1 MAAFN
6 LYRANCIG
14 NEWNCLYPH
23 KVCAGDE
30 ESLRQ
35 AVCQDYVAVEY
46 AKGYRSNENF
56 IRTNCLALD
65 CDNGHSEN
73 PEEWVSPEKILSLF
87 PDVTVGFHF
96 SRHHNLPKEGKSAR
110 PRFHCFFL
118 IDEMTDPETYKNLK
132 KQINSIFPYF
142 DTKALDAARFFYGTK
157 DPQVQFH
164 EGTITLNECLDL
176 YYPDNEEAF
185 ANLPLPDASGIIPE
199 GSRNATMSHFAGK
212 LLKRLGE
219 TEEARQKF
227 LEKAASCVPPLEQR
241 ELDTIWHSAVRFY
254 RKISQSE
261 DYVSPEEYAARHGD
275 FLYRPSDN
283 SDVAEAR
290 VLAEVFS
297 GQMRY
302 SPATDFIVYN
312 GDIWEESK
320 PRAHA
325 IMHDLSDMQLEEAST
340 AATEAYKILEQ
351 NGAADLMNKESKK
364 KAQSDMNDDQMQAY
378 LTYMRAIGYQS
389 TAMNYRQSKNI
400 KAVLAEVQP
409 MVLIRPQ
416 DLDADPFLLNTP
428 ECAYDLRLGLA
439 GVMPHS
445 ADHFVTKMTAVQ
457 PGEDGKA
464 LWQDA
469 LNLFFCGDK
478 ELIHYVQQVA
488 GMIAVGKVFVEA
500 LIIAYGDGRNGKS
513 TFWNTLAHVLG
524 TYSGNIS
531 ADALTVGCKRN
542 VRPELAEAKGKRM
555 LIASELEEGTRLN
568 TSIVKQLCSTDDVSA
583 EKKYKD
589 PFAYTPS
596 HTVVLYTNH
605 LPKVG
610 AKDAGIWRRLIV
622 IPFDAKIEGKSDI
635 KNYSD
640 YLFRNAG
647 GAILSWVIE
656 GAADVIKHDFKIPLP
671 ECVQRA
677 IRQYREDNDWL
688 GHFLNE
694 RCEIGNSLQVKSGE
708 LYSAYRTFCADTGE
722 YTRSTTDFYNAL
734 ENEGFTRQKLR
745 NGSFVTGL
753 TLGTKADV
761 TDDFLD

>member
-1 MAAFN
+1 M
-6 LYRANCIG
+6 
-14 NEWNCLYPH
+14 
-23 KVCAGDE
+23 
-30 ESLRQ
+30 
-35 AVCQDYVAVEY
+35 
-46 AKGYRSNENF
+46 
-56 IRTNCLALD
+56 
-65 CDNGHSEN
+65 
-73 PEEWVSPEKILSLF
+73 
-87 PDVTVGFHF
+87 
-96 SRHHNLPKEGKSAR
+96 
-110 PRFHCFFL
+110 
-118 IDEMTDPETYKNLK
+118 
-132 KQINSIFPYF
+132 
-142 DTKALDAARFFYGTK
+142 
-157 DPQVQFH
+157 
-164 EGTITLNECLDL
+164 
-176 YYPDNEEAF
+176 
-185 ANLPLPDASGIIPE
+185 
-199 GSRNATMSHFAGK
+199 
-212 LLKRLGE
+212 
-219 TEEARQKF
+219 
-227 LEKAASCVPPLEQR
+227 
-241 ELDTIWHSAVRFY
+241 
-254 RKISQSE
+254 
-261 DYVSPEEYAARHGD
+261 SPEEYAARHGD

-340 AATEAYKILEQ
+340 AAAEAYKILEQ

-364 KAQSDMNDDQMQAY
+364 KAQSDMNDDQLQAY

-439 GVMPHS
+439 GAMPHS

-753 TLGTKADV
+753 ALGTKADV
-761 TDDFLD
+761 TDDFLE

>member
-142 DTKALDAARFFYGTK
+142 DTKALDAARFFYGTR

-185 ANLPLPDASGIIPE
+185 ASLPLPDASGIIPE

-351 NGAADLMNKESKK
+351 NGAADLMNRESKK
-364 KAQSDMNDDQMQAY
+364 KAQSDMNDDQLQAY
-378 LTYMRAIGYQS
+378 LTYIPFESNYLENDHEAIVS
-389 TAMNYRQSKNI
+389 RD
-400 KAVLAEVQP
+400 VW
-409 MVLIRPQ
+409 
-416 DLDADPFLLNTP
+416 D
-428 ECAYDLRLGLA
+428 
-439 GVMPHS
+439 
-445 ADHFVTKMTAVQ
+445 AVQ
-457 PGEDGKA
+457 KKLEENKKMEEMVGHRGGQPHF
-464 LWQDA
+464 L
-469 LNLFFCGDK
+469 
-478 ELIHYVQQVA
+478 Y
-488 GMIAVGKVFVEA
+488 GKVFCECGAPMTRTTVNGPGGQR
-500 LIIAYGDGRNGKS
+500 IKTWVCRDKRKGTGCKGRNVKEEELLKFG
-513 TFWNTLAHVLG
+513 
-524 TYSGNIS
+524 
-531 ADALTVGCKRN
+531 DAARIV
-542 VRPELAEAKGKRM
+542 VKG
-555 LIASELEEGTRLN
+555 LELE
-568 TSIVKQLCSTDDVSA
+568 VM
-583 EKKYKD
+583 
-589 PFAYTPS
+589 
-596 HTVVLYTNH
+596 
-605 LPKVG
+605 
-610 AKDAGIWRRLIV
+610 
-622 IPFDAKIEGKSDI
+622 
-635 KNYSD
+635 
-640 YLFRNAG
+640 
-647 GAILSWVIE
+647 
-656 GAADVIKHDFKIPLP
+656 
-671 ECVQRA
+671 
-677 IRQYREDNDWL
+677 
-688 GHFLNE
+688 
-694 RCEIGNSLQVKSGE
+694 
-708 LYSAYRTFCADTGE
+708 
-722 YTRSTTDFYNAL
+722 
-734 ENEGFTRQKLR
+734 
-745 NGSFVTGL
+745 
-753 TLGTKADV
+753 
-761 TDDFLD
+761 

>member
-14 NEWNCLYPH
+14 NEWSCLYPH

-142 DTKALDAARFFYGTK
+142 DTKALDAARFFYGTR

-340 AATEAYKILEQ
+340 AAAEAYKILEQ
-351 NGAADLMNKESKK
+351 NGAADLMNRESKK
-364 KAQSDMNDDQMQAY
+364 KAQSDMNDDQ
-378 LTYMRAIGYQS
+378 L
-389 TAMNYRQSKNI
+389 
-400 KAVLAEVQP
+400 
-409 MVLIRPQ
+409 
-416 DLDADPFLLNTP
+416 
-428 ECAYDLRLGLA
+428 
-439 GVMPHS
+439 
-445 ADHFVTKMTAVQ
+445 
-457 PGEDGKA
+457 
-464 LWQDA
+464 
-469 LNLFFCGDK
+469 
-478 ELIHYVQQVA
+478 
-488 GMIAVGKVFVEA
+488 
-500 LIIAYGDGRNGKS
+500 
-513 TFWNTLAHVLG
+513 
-524 TYSGNIS
+524 
-531 ADALTVGCKRN
+531 
-542 VRPELAEAKGKRM
+542 
-555 LIASELEEGTRLN
+555 
-568 TSIVKQLCSTDDVSA
+568 
-583 EKKYKD
+583 
-589 PFAYTPS
+589 
-596 HTVVLYTNH
+596 
-605 LPKVG
+605 
-610 AKDAGIWRRLIV
+610 
-622 IPFDAKIEGKSDI
+622 
-635 KNYSD
+635 
-640 YLFRNAG
+640 
-647 GAILSWVIE
+647 
-656 GAADVIKHDFKIPLP
+656 
-671 ECVQRA
+671 
-677 IRQYREDNDWL
+677 
-688 GHFLNE
+688 
-694 RCEIGNSLQVKSGE
+694 
-708 LYSAYRTFCADTGE
+708 
-722 YTRSTTDFYNAL
+722 
-734 ENEGFTRQKLR
+734 
-745 NGSFVTGL
+745 
-753 TLGTKADV
+753 
-761 TDDFLD
+761 

>member
-1 MAAFN
+1 
-6 LYRANCIG
+6 
-14 NEWNCLYPH
+14 
-23 KVCAGDE
+23 
-30 ESLRQ
+30 
-35 AVCQDYVAVEY
+35 
-46 AKGYRSNENF
+46 
-56 IRTNCLALD
+56 
-65 CDNGHSEN
+65 
-73 PEEWVSPEKILSLF
+73 
-87 PDVTVGFHF
+87 
-96 SRHHNLPKEGKSAR
+96 
-110 PRFHCFFL
+110 
-118 IDEMTDPETYKNLK
+118 
-132 KQINSIFPYF
+132 
-142 DTKALDAARFFYGTK
+142 
-157 DPQVQFH
+157 
-164 EGTITLNECLDL
+164 
-176 YYPDNEEAF
+176 
-185 ANLPLPDASGIIPE
+185 
-199 GSRNATMSHFAGK
+199 
-212 LLKRLGE
+212 
-219 TEEARQKF
+219 
-227 LEKAASCVPPLEQR
+227 
-241 ELDTIWHSAVRFY
+241 
-254 RKISQSE
+254 
-261 DYVSPEEYAARHGD
+261 
-275 FLYRPSDN
+275 
-283 SDVAEAR
+283 
-290 VLAEVFS
+290 
-297 GQMRY
+297 
-302 SPATDFIVYN
+302 
-312 GDIWEESK
+312 
-320 PRAHA
+320 
-325 IMHDLSDMQLEEAST
+325 
-340 AATEAYKILEQ
+340 
-351 NGAADLMNKESKK
+351 
-364 KAQSDMNDDQMQAY
+364 
-378 LTYMRAIGYQS
+378 MRAIGYQS

-439 GVMPHS
+439 GAMPHS

-677 IRQYREDNDWL
+677 IKQYREDNDWL

-753 TLGTKADV
+753 ALGTKADV
-761 TDDFLD
+761 TDDFLE